1 MDSQRV
7 HPAPRGLRAFLGVSM
22 AAVLLG
28 GALWHGVAAQSPAST
43 PASVHA
49 APPVVARDIAA
60 GRTSYADLVKAVAP
74 SVVTIR
80 VEGRAEASQTSLE
93 GDEFFRRFFG
103 ERPGGRGP
111 SRQPKAHGLGSGV
124 VVSTEGYILT
134 NHHVVNGA
142 DDIKVDLQD
151 GRTVKATL
159 VGSDQ
164 PSDLALLKIATTGLR
179 AIPLGNSDAVEVGD
193 VVLAIG
199 NPLGIGQ
206 TVTMGIVS
214 AKSRS
219 TGLGEG
225 GYEDFLQT
233 DAPINRGNSGGALI
247 SMKGELIGIN
257 SQIMSPSGGNIGI
270 GFAIP
275 SNMAGHVM
283 TSLRTDG
290 HVRRAQLGVSVQ
302 PITSDLAA
310 SLNLKSVSGALVSSV
325 AADSPAAHAGLKR
338 GDVIL
343 SFNGQPVSD
352 YNALRNRVADAKPG
366 SRATLTVTR
375 DGKQQE
381 LQVTLGEAEN
391 KTARR
396 DDSTTEGDQASLG
409 VAVAPLNAEI
419 AQQLGLPRTARGL
432 VVQDV
437 QPDSRAASA
446 GIQEGDVIQE
456 VNQQPVQTV
465 DALRSAVKQGGN
477 RPLLLLVNREGRD
490 LFLTAGAS

>member
-1 MDSQRV
+1 
-7 HPAPRGLRAFLGVSM
+7 M
-22 AAVLLG
+22 AALLIG
-28 GALWHGVAAQSPAST
+28 GTLWHGAAAQSPAST

-60 GRTSYADLVKAVAP
+60 GRTSYSDLVKAVAP

-80 VEGRAEASQTSLE
+80 VEGHAEASQTSFDQDDL
-93 GDEFFRRFFG
+93 FRRFFG
-103 ERPGGRGP
+103 DRPGARGQQQ
-111 SRQPKAHGLGSGV
+111 RQPKAHGLGSGV
-124 VVSTEGYILT
+124 VVSNDGYILT

-164 PSDLALLKIATTGLR
+164 PSDLALLKVSASGLR
-179 AIPLGNSDAVEVGD
+179 AVPLGNSDAVEVGD

-214 AKSRS
+214 AKSRA

-283 TSLRTDG
+283 SALRTDG

-302 PITSDLAA
+302 DVTSDLAA
-310 SLNLKSVSGALVSSV
+310 SLNLKNVSGAIVSGV
-325 AADSPAAHAGLKR
+325 TTDSPASRAGLKR
-338 GDVIL
+338 GDVIV
-343 SFNGQPVSD
+343 SFNGQAVANS
-352 YNALRNRVADAKPG
+352 NTLKNRVADAGPG
-366 SRATLTVTR
+366 SSATVTITR
-375 DGKQQE
+375 DGKQQDVR
-381 LQVTLGEAEN
+381 VTLGEAVN
-391 KTARR
+391 QTAQR
-396 DDSTTEGDQASLG
+396 DDSAAEGGQASLG

-456 VNQQPVQTV
+456 INQQPVQTV
-465 DALRSAVKQGGN
+465 EALRSAVKQGGN
-477 RPLLLLVNREGRD
+477 RPLLLLVTREGHD
-490 LFLTAGAS
+490 LFLTASAS